1 MYNAPQ
7 PKIEDLPTKAQLRRY
22 SVIAAIG
29 AVAIGVMVYLP
40 AEYGKDPTG
49 VGTLLGLTEMGV
61 IKQELQREAEEDA
74 AKHSALPTPSI
85 GGVLSE
91 LFVSK
96 AQAAEAWRDT
106 VTFTLAP
113 GASAEIKM
121 VMAEGDT
128 AEYSWAAEGGR
139 INFDL
144 HAHGGGQSHTYE
156 KGRGKTEG
164 TGNITA
170 PFPGEHGWFWRNRDK
185 QDVTITLQL
194 RGGYSELKQDL

>member
-22 SVIAAIG
+22 SIIAAIG

-49 VGTLLGLTEMGV
+49 VGTLLGLTEMGE
-61 IKQELQREAEEDA
+61 IKQQLEKEAEEDA
-74 AKHSALPTPSI
+74 LQHGAMPTPSAAEI
-85 GGVLSE
+85 LSE

-96 AQAAEAWRDT
+96 AFAEDAWRDT

-128 AEYSWAAEGGR
+128 AEYAWAAEGGR

-144 HAHGGGQSHTYE
+144 HAHGGGQSVTYE

-164 TGNITA
+164 DGSITA

-194 RGGYSELKQDL
+194 RGGYSELKQSD